1 VADLFEVLLVDGRDR
16 WHAGFVVDDEAET
29 DVLLRDGRDVPL
41 FASRPALEHFAQE
54 RGLQL
59 LEDLPDE
66 VDLDLGG
73 WLSSGQPQP
82 VEDDVSQLWHLLI
95 DDPDASPALSGELLD
110 EAYDDLMTD
119 VPGWFDAHGPAART
133 GAGRGR
139 PAAAVGPATG
149 LTGP

>member
-95 DDPDASPALSGELLD
+95 DDPDAAPALSGELLD
-110 EAYDDLMTD
+110 EAYDDLVTD
-119 VPGWFDAHGPAART
+119 VPDWFAAHGPAART
-133 GAGRGR
+133 ALAEAVRRLRSVLR
-139 PAAAVGPATG
+139 PG
-149 LTGP
+149 

>member
-1 VADLFEVLLVDGRDR
+1 MADLFEVLLVDGRDR

-29 DVLLRDGRDVPL
+29 DVLLRDGREVPL

-95 DDPDASPALSGELLD
+95 DDPDAAPALSGELLD

-119 VPGWFDAHGPAART
+119 VPGWFEAHGPAART
-133 GAGRGR
+133 ALAEAVRRLRSVLR
-139 PAAAVGPATG
+139 PG
-149 LTGP
+149 

>member
-1 VADLFEVLLVDGRDR
+1 MADLFEVLLVDGRDR

-54 RGLQL
+54 RGLEL

-95 DDPDASPALSGELLD
+95 DDPDAAPALSGELLD
-110 EAYDDLMTD
+110 EAYDDLVTD
-119 VPGWFDAHGPAART
+119 VPEWFAAHGPAARK
-133 GAGRGR
+133 ALAEAVRRLRSVLR
-139 PAAAVGPATG
+139 PG
-149 LTGP
+149 

>member
-1 VADLFEVLLVDGRDR
+1 VPDLYEVLLVDGRDR
-16 WHAGFVVDDEAET
+16 WHAGFVVDDETET
-29 DVLLRDGRDVPL
+29 DVLLRDGREVPL

-54 RGLQL
+54 HGLQL

-73 WLSSGQPQP
+73 WLSNGPQP
-82 VEDDVSQLWHLLI
+82 TAQPTVDDVSQLWHLLI

-119 VPGWFDAHGPAART
+119 VPDWFATHGPAART
-133 GAGRGR
+133 ALAEAVRRLRSVLR
-139 PAAAVGPATG
+139 PG
-149 LTGP
+149 

>member
-1 VADLFEVLLVDGRDR
+1 MADLFEVLLVDGRDR

-29 DVLLRDGRDVPL
+29 DVLLRDGREVPL

-95 DDPDASPALSGELLD
+95 DDPDAAPALSGELLD
-110 EAYDDLMTD
+110 EAYDDLVTD
-119 VPGWFDAHGPAART
+119 VPDWFAAHGPAARK
-133 GAGRGR
+133 ALAEAVRRLRSVLR
-139 PAAAVGPATG
+139 PG
-149 LTGP
+149 

>member
-1 VADLFEVLLVDGRDR
+1 MADLFEVLLVDGRDR

-29 DVLLRDGRDVPL
+29 DVLLRDGREVPL

-95 DDPDASPALSGELLD
+95 DDPDAGPALSGELLD
-110 EAYDDLMTD
+110 EAYDDLVTD
-119 VPGWFDAHGPAART
+119 VPDWFAAHGPAART
-133 GAGRGR
+133 ALSDAVKRLRSALR
-139 PAAAVGPATG
+139 PG
-149 LTGP
+149 

>member
-29 DVLLRDGRDVPL
+29 DVLLRDGREVPL

-54 RGLQL
+54 RGLEL

-73 WLSSGQPQP
+73 WLSTGEPQP

-133 GAGRGR
+133 ALAEAVRRLRSVLR
-139 PAAAVGPATG
+139 PG
-149 LTGP
+149 

>member
-1 VADLFEVLLVDGRDR
+1 MADLFEVLLVDGRDR

-29 DVLLRDGRDVPL
+29 DVLLRDGREVPL

-73 WLSSGQPQP
+73 WLSAGEPQP

-119 VPGWFDAHGPAART
+119 VPGWFDAHGPAARKALT
-133 GAGRGR
+133 EAVRRLRSVLR
-139 PAAAVGPATG
+139 PG
-149 LTGP
+149 

>member
-82 VEDDVSQLWHLLI
+82 AEDDVSQLWHLLI
-95 DDPDASPALSGELLD
+95 DDPDAAPALSGELLD
-110 EAYDDLMTD
+110 EAYDDLVTD
-119 VPGWFDAHGPAART
+119 VPDWFAAHGPAART
-133 GAGRGR
+133 ALAEAVRRLRSVLR
-139 PAAAVGPATG
+139 PG
-149 LTGP
+149 

>member
-16 WHAGFVVDDEAET
+16 WHAGFVVDDESET
-29 DVLLRDGRDVPL
+29 DVLLRDGREVPL

-54 RGLQL
+54 HGLQL

-73 WLSSGQPQP
+73 WLRTGAAQPAEQP
-82 VEDDVSQLWHLLI
+82 TLDDVSQLWHLLI

-119 VPGWFDAHGPAART
+119 VPGWFDAHGPAARK
-133 GAGRGR
+133 ALAEAVRRLRSVLR
-139 PAAAVGPATG
+139 PG
-149 LTGP
+149 

>member
-29 DVLLRDGRDVPL
+29 DVLLRDGREVPL

-66 VDLDLGG
+66 VDLELGG
-73 WLSSGQPQP
+73 WLSDGEPQP
-82 VEDDVSQLWHLLI
+82 GEDDVSQLWHLLI
-95 DDPDASPALSGELLD
+95 DDPDASPALSGALLD
-110 EAYDDLMTD
+110 EAYDDLVTD
-119 VPGWFDAHGPAART
+119 VPEWFAAHGPAART
-133 GAGRGR
+133 ALAEAVRRLRAVLR
-139 PAAAVGPATG
+139 PG
-149 LTGP
+149 